1 MVPISAKVI
10 LVLKSSAGPHAN
22 GELKNQSNKN
32 ALNSIFRLNLGGIIS
47 KFEMVGIQDQQ
58 NWANSLETHS
68 QLISNQLAISY
79 LPSFIRIGEYKK
91 EDFLL
96 LSRKVRNKV
105 ISVCPLKIDC
115 LYMLVVNFCK

>member
-1 MVPISAKVI
+1 MVSISAKVI
-10 LVLKSSAGPHAN
+10 LVLKSSAGPHAT

-58 NWANSLETHS
+58 NWANSLATHC

-79 LPSFIRIGEYKK
+79 LSGFIRILVPK
-91 EDFLL
+91 EKDFLL
-96 LSRKVRNKV
+96 FS
-105 ISVCPLKIDC
+105 
-115 LYMLVVNFCK
+115 